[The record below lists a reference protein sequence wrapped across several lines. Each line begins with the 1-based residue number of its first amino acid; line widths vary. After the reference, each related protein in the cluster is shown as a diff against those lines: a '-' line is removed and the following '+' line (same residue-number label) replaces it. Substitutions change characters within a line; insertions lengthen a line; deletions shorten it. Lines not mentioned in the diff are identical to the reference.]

1 MTPPAA
7 AEGASGGST
16 QTPSSRP
23 ADPEAVTLRQWI
35 AVSGAIA
42 GSFVAVLN
50 IQITNASLREIQGAL
65 SATLTEASWITTAYV
80 ASSLVV
86 MPLTGWFVRVFSVRT
101 YVVWNMILFMVSVAG
116 CALAW
121 DLHAMIGMRFFSGFF
136 GGALIPMSM
145 YIVLITLPAAKRPV
159 AFMFW
164 GISIALAPSLGPA
177 LGGWLTDRFS
187 WTLVFYVQLVPSA
200 VVLAALFACLDPSP
214 RQLALLR
221 RVNWLSIVVMAVG
234 LLLLIVV
241 LEEGNRNDWFES
253 AFIARLAAVSAVLLA
268 VFLVTQL
275 LDRNPYINLRLYARR
290 DFLMCCIVAAAFGVG
305 VFGAQFTVAL
315 YLIQIPQYTAGQV
328 GTVLMWI
335 GFPQFVSGLLVL
347 WLIPRVDNRMLMGFG
362 CALFAASCFLN
373 VGMSHDTGYWDLTAI
388 NVIRGFG
395 QPFIMVVVAAVAT
408 AAMEASNQGSASAL
422 INWTRDLAGAVAI
435 ASLKTGIVRRSEFH
449 ADHVGEHVSAADP
462 ETASRLDLLTQR
474 FLDYTGDLQQARD
487 QAVAALDT
495 LVERESL
502 IMAYN
507 DMFYGIGI
515 VFAIATAACFLIRR
529 PSRPGP
535 AA

>member
-1 MTPPAA
+1 MTPPAV
-7 AEGASGGST
+7 AEGAPEGST
-16 QTPSSRP
+16 ATRSSEVAER
-23 ADPEAVTLRQWI
+23 ENVTLRQWI
-35 AVSGAIA
+35 AVFGAIA

-80 ASSLVV
+80 ASSLVS

-101 YVVWNMILFMVSVAG
+101 YVVWNIALFMISVVG

-121 DLHAMIGMRFFSGFF
+121 DLEAMIGMRFISGFF

-145 YIVLITLPAAKRPV
+145 YIVLITLPVAKRPV

-164 GISIALAPSLGPA
+164 GIAIALAPSMGPA
-177 LGGWLTDRFS
+177 LGGWLTEEFS
-187 WTLVFYVQLVPSA
+187 WTLVFYVQLIPSA
-200 VVLAALFACLDPSP
+200 FVLAALFFCLDPSP

-221 RVNWLSIVVMAVG
+221 RVNWLSIMFMAAG
-234 LLLLIVV
+234 LLLLIIV

-253 AFIARLAAVSAVLLA
+253 QFITRLAVISAVLLT
-268 VFLVTQL
+268 VFLVVQL
-275 LDRNPYINLRLYARR
+275 FHRDPYINLRLYARR
-290 DFLMCCIVAAAFGVG
+290 DFLLCCIVAAAFGVG

-315 YLIQIPQYTAGQV
+315 YLIQVPQYTAGQV

-373 VGMSHDTGYWDLTAI
+373 IGMSYDTGYWDLMVI

-449 ADHVGEHVSAADP
+449 ADHVSEHVSSADP
-462 ETASRLDLLTQR
+462 ETASRLELLTQR

-487 QAVAALDT
+487 QAVAALNT

-515 VFAIATAACFLIRR
+515 VFVIATLACFLIRR
-529 PSRPGP
+529 PARRGG
-535 AA
+535 